1 MRVLQKVVMLI
12 WLVSCVHGIRCNVG
26 EIVWN
31 QVMQRNEGRTMA
43 LDCAITWP
51 SANQR
56 FCKRYSLSHSFV
68 VIFMMAF
75 IIMLYQIKHELWA
88 LILRVGKNLLRFFK
102 FYQKAPLRIFK
113 INLRF
118 Y

>member
-1 MRVLQKVVMLI
+1 MRVLQKVVMLV

-56 FCKRYSLSHSFV
+56 FCKRYSLSHSVV

-88 LILRVGKNLLRFFK
+88 LILRVGKNFFWVFLILSK
-102 FYQKAPLRIFK
+102 SAFAYF
-113 INLRF
+113 
-118 Y
+118 